1 MVGSPISLGMM
12 DQTVQAAPPATRP
25 VAPRFGL
32 AVEGMHCASCVGRV
46 ERALRAVPGVAEAS
60 VNLATNRAELAFDG
74 PPDPRA
80 AVAAI
85 QAAGYA
91 VPEETVDLAVEGMTC
106 ASCTGR
112 VERAL
117 LGVPGVLGAA
127 VNLATGSA
135 RVRLARGAAA
145 PADLA
150 RAVRDTAGYAARP
163 LAEAGGTDAA
173 AAAAERRRAER
184 AALARAL
191 GLAALFT
198 APLFLLEMGGHLVP
212 ALHHWTAATLGEWN
226 WRAAQFVLATAV
238 LFGPGLRFL
247 RHGIPALL
255 RAAPDMDSLVALGA
269 GAAWAYSTV
278 ATFAP
283 GALPAG
289 SANVYF
295 EAAAAIV
302 TLILFGRTLEAR
314 ARDRAS
320 EAIRRLVEL
329 QPRTARLHRDGGA
342 VAEVPVADLIPGDVV
357 EVRPGE
363 RLPADGAVAEGESHV
378 DESMVTGEPMP
389 VRKAAGASVVGGTVN
404 GAGALLVRVTRV
416 GADTLLA
423 GIVRMVEGAQ
433 ASKLPIQAV
442 VDRVTRWFVPAVLAL
457 AALTVAA
464 WLLFGHDPALA
475 LVNGVAV
482 LIIACPCAMGLAT
495 PVSILVGTGRGAA
508 LGVLFRRGDALQA
521 LSATRVVALDK
532 TGTLTRGRPALTDFR
547 TAPGFERDAVLAAV
561 AAAEAP
567 SEHPIARALAAAAD
581 RPPAKAERFEALVG
595 QGVRATVGGA
605 RVEVGSARFMAQLGL
620 DPAPFA
626 AEAARLADE
635 GKTPLY
641 AAIGGR
647 LAAVL
652 AVSDPIR
659 DSTPAAIAAL
669 RERGLVV
676 ALVSG
681 DDARTARAVAA
692 RLGIAEVVAEVSPEG
707 KLAAIRRLQAAH
719 GSLAYVGDGI
729 NDAPALAAA
738 DVGIAVGGGT
748 DVAAEAAD
756 VVLVSGDLAAVP
768 AAIALSAAT
777 MRNIRQNLF
786 WAFAYNAALI
796 PIAAG
801 ALAPVNGV
809 LLSPMLAA
817 GAMALSSVFVVGNAL
832 RLRRFQGPTGRERIR
847 A

>member
-1 MVGSPISLGMM
+1 M
-12 DQTVQAAPPATRP
+12 DQTVRTTPP
-25 VAPRFGL
+25 VA
-32 AVEGMHCASCVGRV
+32 
-46 ERALRAVPGVAEAS
+46 
-60 VNLATNRAELAFDG
+60 AT
-74 PPDPRA
+74 PA
-80 AVAAI
+80 A
-85 QAAGYA
+85 QRLS
-91 VPEETVDLAVEGMTC
+91 LAVEGMTC
-106 ASCTGR
+106 ASCAGRVERALAALPRAKGASVNLATGRAEVAFDGPADGRAAVAAVEAAGYAVAEESVDLAVEGMSCASCAGR

-117 LGVPGVLGAA
+117 LAVPGVLEAGVNVATGRARARLAGGAA
-127 VNLATGSA
+127 S
-135 RVRLARGAAA
+135 
-145 PADLA
+145 PAGLA
-150 RAVRDTAGYAARP
+150 RAVGAAGYAAKP
-163 LAEAGGTDAA
+163 LAPEGDAGAAVDAG
-173 AAAAERRRAER
+173 AERRKAER
-184 AALARAL
+184 AELARSL
-191 GLAALFT
+191 RLAVLLT
-198 APLFLLEMGGHLVP
+198 APLVLLEMGSHLVP
-212 ALHHWTAATLGEWN
+212 ALHHVIAGTIGEGN
-226 WRAAQFVLATAV
+226 WRVAQFVLASAV
-238 LFGPGLRFL
+238 LFGPGLRFF
-247 RHGIPALL
+247 RHGVPALL
-255 RAAPDMDSLVALGA
+255 RAAPDMNSLVALGTA
-269 GAAWAYSTV
+269 AAWGYSTV

-283 GALPAG
+283 GLLPEG

-295 EAAAAIV
+295 EAAAVIV

-314 ARDRAS
+314 ARDSAS

-329 QPRTARLHRDGGA
+329 QPRTARLRRPDGA
-342 VAEVPVADLIPGDVV
+342 VAEVPVGELAPGDVV

-363 RLPADGAVAEGESHV
+363 RLPADGEVAEGESHV

-389 VRKAAGASVVGGTVN
+389 VRKAAGAPVVGGTVN
-404 GAGALLVRVTRV
+404 GAAALLVRVTRT

-457 AALTVAA
+457 ALLTVVA
-464 WLLFGHDPALA
+464 WLAFGSDPALA

-521 LSATRVVALDK
+521 LSETRVVALDK
-532 TGTLTRGRPALTDFR
+532 TGTLTRGRPELTDLR
-547 TAPGFERDAVLAAV
+547 TAPGFAREEVLAAV

-567 SEHPIARALAAAAD
+567 SEHPIARALAAAAGSA
-581 RPPAKAERFEALVG
+581 PAKAEAFEVLVG
-595 QGVRATVGGA
+595 KGVRATVGGV
-605 RVEVGSARFMAQLGL
+605 RVEVGSGRFMAELGL

-626 AEAARLADE
+626 EEAARLADE
-635 GKTPLY
+635 GKTALY

-659 DSTPAAIAAL
+659 DTTPAAIAAL
-669 RERGLVV
+669 RERGLAV

-681 DDARTARAVAA
+681 DDARTAKAVAR

-707 KLAAIRRLQAAH
+707 KLAAIRRLRGEH
-719 GSLAYVGDGI
+719 GPLAFVGDGI

-738 DVGIAVGGGT
+738 DVGVAVGGGT
-748 DVAAEAAD
+748 DIAAEAAD

-768 AAIALSAAT
+768 DAIALSAAT
-777 MRNIRQNLF
+777 MRNIRENLF

-796 PIAAG
+796 PLAAG
-801 ALAPVNGV
+801 ALYPVNGT

-832 RLRRFQGPTGRERIR
+832 RLRRFRPAGRAR
-847 A
+847 ARR